1 MEGGWQQS
9 MHVSERGG
17 GFVGCGV
24 VKYGGGGGV
33 VDSGLECGI
42 GVVSGW
48 GQSAVIAGVCG

>member
-1 MEGGWQQS
+1 
-9 MHVSERGG
+9 
-17 GFVGCGV
+17 VGCGV